1 MRGNKGKNAI
11 PVNQYNKDWEF
22 MKRYPSIK
30 DAAAETGIKASS
42 ICAACKGKY
51 HSAGGYH
58 WVYYHEV
65 NTWKKRLFGRKRDFK
80 TGLSVF
86 RVVSG

>member
-30 DAAAETGIKASS
+30 DAAAETGIKAGS

-65 NTWKKRLFGRKRDFK
+65 KHMDESFVWEEKGILRRI
-80 TGLSVF
+80 
-86 RVVSG
+86 